1 MAIFLCENGGLM
13 VLPTWVND
21 CLKVF
26 VKVARWIFVSNGGFT
41 RNLQF
46 KVELQLIP
54 TKSIFAFF
62 RP

>member
-1 MAIFLCENGGLM
+1 M
-13 VLPTWVND
+13 VLPICVND

-26 VKVARWIFVSNGGFT
+26 AKVVRWIFVSNGGFT
-41 RNLQF
+41 KNPQF
-46 KVELQLIP
+46 KVELQLIL

>member
-1 MAIFLCENGGLM
+1 MTICLCENGGLM
-13 VLPTWVND
+13 VLPIWVND
-21 CLKVF
+21 CVKVF

-41 RNLQF
+41 ENLQF
-46 KVELQLIP
+46 KVEIQLIL

>member
-13 VLPTWVND
+13 VLPIWVND

-41 RNLQF
+41 ENLQF
-46 KVELQLIP
+46 KVEIQLIP

>member
-1 MAIFLCENGGLM
+1 MAIFICENGGLM

-21 CLKVF
+21 WLKVF
-26 VKVARWIFVSNGGFT
+26 AKVARWIFVSNGGFT

-46 KVELQLIP
+46 NVELQLIP